1 MQLRIQLFPEFLIVF
16 RLKVSEFDSQL
27 SVTIFRR
34 RRSHESGTEIYF
46 RPTMNFKL
54 CPFVFMGI
62 LNTSEL

>member
-1 MQLRIQLFPEFLIVF
+1 MQFRIQLFPEFLLVF

-34 RRSHESGTEIYF
+34 RRSHESTEIYF
-46 RPTMNFKL
+46 RPAMSFKL